1 MAFVQLDFDSV
12 FGVPAINLKLIFKP
26 CFLGSEGE
34 QLIFIIEEM
43 FEYFRLNLHQN
54 FLLSSSW
61 FPKISPHT

>member
-1 MAFVQLDFDSV
+1 MAFVQLDFGSV

-43 FEYFRLNLHQN
+43 LEQPILGWIFSSKFAPKLLVV
-54 FLLSSSW
+54 FLVVS
-61 FPKISPHT
+61 

>member
-1 MAFVQLDFDSV
+1 MAFVQLDFGSV

-43 FEYFRLNLHQN
+43 LEQPILG
-54 FLLSSSW
+54 
-61 FPKISPHT
+61 